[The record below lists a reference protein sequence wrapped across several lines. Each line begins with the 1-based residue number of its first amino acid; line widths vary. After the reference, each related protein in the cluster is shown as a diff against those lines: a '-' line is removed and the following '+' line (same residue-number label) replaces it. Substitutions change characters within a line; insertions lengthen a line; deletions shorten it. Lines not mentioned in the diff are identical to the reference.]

1 MEAALLQD
9 LSIALAPEILD
20 EGSPEERATFGL
32 FSIRTEHGSLTEGFD
47 FYLNGLRAGPLV
59 SGYHAAE
66 WFAWNW
72 WRLRWEGRSSAA
84 RWSGAHCMT
93 SIGEGYVWPTVTILS
108 DGLRTALVAEPSTR
122 PDAKPFRYLGSVSAA
137 LPSTLFEA
145 ALDEFIPRIT
155 GRLRSQDVAQTN
167 LDRVWQDVLAERAE
181 PEVARRRRLEA
192 LLGRDPDEVEDD
204 AIETLLRDAARLGEQ
219 AVDEI
224 AAAGAHRPRI
234 PTAEALK
241 AQGARGGRG
250 SLRDALRL
258 RPDFRLPY
266 GAKVPA
272 WQVGAAA
279 AKAVRKQERLGA
291 EPIDDSRLTAMAG
304 TGLATVRKRQNN
316 DLDLSFS
323 LDDARDASRIVLR
336 SKWPTGRRFDL
347 ARLLGD
353 RLMAPEG
360 ALRPATRAYTY
371 RQKAQRSFAAELLCP
386 FETVEA
392 MMDDDDTI
400 ERQQEVAEHFDVSA
414 MAITTLLTN
423 HARLD
428 RVGSNLDFD
437 GNAA

>member
-1 MEAALLQD
+1 MEAASLHD
-9 LSIALAPEILD
+9 LSIALAPEVLD
-20 EGSPEERATFGL
+20 EGLPEERAAFGM
-32 FSIRTEHGSLTEGFD
+32 FSICTPRGSLTEGFD

-72 WRLRWEGRSSAA
+72 WRLRWEGRSAA
-84 RWSGAHCMT
+84 AHWSGAHCMT

-108 DGLRTALVAEPSTR
+108 DGLRTALIAEPSAR

-137 LPSTLFEA
+137 VPSTLFEA
-145 ALDEFIPRIT
+145 ALDEFVPRII
-155 GRLRSQDVAQTN
+155 GRLRAQNTAQTN

-192 LLGRDPDEVEDD
+192 LLGREPDGVEDD
-204 AIETLLRDAARLGEQ
+204 AIETLLLDAARLGEQ

-224 AAAGAHRPRI
+224 AAAGAHRPRVL
-234 PTAEALK
+234 TAEALEGR
-241 AQGARGGRG
+241 GALGGRG
-250 SLRDALRL
+250 SWSDALRL
-258 RPDFRLPY
+258 GPDRRLPY
-266 GAKVPA
+266 GAQMSA

-279 AKAVRKQERLGA
+279 AKAVREQERLGA
-291 EPIDDSRLTAMAG
+291 EPIADSRLAAMAG
-304 TGLATVRKRQNN
+304 THVTTVTQRQDN

-323 LDDARDASRIVLR
+323 LDGAEGASQIVLR

-347 ARLLGD
+347 ARLVGD

-360 ALRPATRAYTY
+360 ALHPATRAYTY
-371 RQKAQRSFAAELLCP
+371 RQKAQRSFAAELLSP

-392 MMDDDDTI
+392 MMENDFSV

-414 MAITTLLTN
+414 MAIATLLTN

-428 RVGSNLDFD
+428 RVGSDLDFE
-437 GNAA
+437 GAAA